1 MSSIQPY
8 RPSGGL
14 APILRGATG
23 RALSRVEQQH
33 LVRVTTVRSEAL
45 IQEEKVEAVCQLGQR
60 AQQGIALM
68 TQLEQQLS
76 QLVPLSAS
84 RLQAIGDLTTLSVS
98 EVVVDAVRQVRR
110 L

>member
-1 MSSIQPY
+1 MSELQPY

-14 APILRGATG
+14 SAFTRGTTG
-23 RALSRVEQQH
+23 RALTRLEQQH
-33 LVRVTTVRSEAL
+33 LVRTASVRSEAL
-45 IQEEKVEAVCQLGQR
+45 VQEEKIEAVCQLGQW

-76 QLVPLSAS
+76 QLVPLAAS

-98 EVVVDAVRQVRR
+98 EVVADAVHQVRR
-110 L
+110 S